1 MTTNEPVEIP
11 QRLLVAIGGNAT
23 HPEDIAGT
31 SEEQA
36 NIAAQTAKALLPL
49 TTLDNELVL
58 THGNGPV
65 VGKIL
70 MRQVLTRDR
79 IAPMPL
85 DICVAHSQGGIAYL
99 LMQAIENALREIDN
113 PRHVAALLTQV
124 EVAENDPA
132 FQHPSKPIGA
142 FYTEEDARL
151 IGKELGWHMAEDA
164 GRGWRHVVAS
174 PKPLH
179 ICDVSLVQVLARR
192 GTIVIAG
199 GGGGIPVIRGDKGV
213 RKGVSAVID
222 KDLTS
227 ALMANVMG
235 IPVMMILTAVHRVA
249 IHFGTPQQRE
259 LKTLGLRELRQY
271 QSEGHFPAGSMGPK
285 VSAAIKFLEGGGQ
298 RVIIAHIEE
307 AIAAL
312 RGETGTHVV
321 ADTDS
326 TSDH

>member
-1 MTTNEPVEIP
+1 MTAPFEIP

-36 NIAAQTAKALLPL
+36 IIAARTAQALLPL
-49 TTLDNELVL
+49 ATLDNELIL

-113 PRHVAALLTQV
+113 PRHVAVLLTQV

-142 FYTEEDARL
+142 FYSEEDAAL
-151 IGKELGWHMAEDA
+151 IGSELGWQMAEDA
-164 GRGWRHVVAS
+164 GRGWRHIVPS

-199 GGGGIPVIRGDKGV
+199 GGGGIPVIRGNKGV
-213 RKGVSAVID
+213 RRGVAAVID

-227 ALMANVMG
+227 ALMANVIG
-235 IPVMMILTAVHRVA
+235 IPVMMILTAVHKVA
-249 IHFGTPQQRE
+249 IHFGTPEQQVLDRVS
-259 LKTLGLRELRQY
+259 LRDIRRY

-285 VSAAIKFLEGGGQ
+285 VAAAIKFLEGGGQ
-298 RVIIAHIEE
+298 RVIIAHIDD
-307 AIAAL
+307 AMAAL
-312 RGETGTHVV
+312 RGETGTHIV
-321 ADTDS
+321 ADEELIDG
-326 TSDH
+326 D

>member
-1 MTTNEPVEIP
+1 MNSSHEIP

-23 HPEDIAGT
+23 HPEDIEGT

-36 NIAAQTAKALLPL
+36 NIAARTAQALLPL
-49 TTLDNELVL
+49 TALDNELVL

-99 LMQAIENALREIDN
+99 LMQAIENALRAIDN
-113 PRHVAALLTQV
+113 QRHVAALLTQV
-124 EVAENDPA
+124 EVAEDDPA
-132 FQHPSKPIGA
+132 FENPSKPIGA
-142 FYTEEDARL
+142 FYSEEDAQV
-151 IGKELGWHMAEDA
+151 IGRELGWHMAEDS
-164 GRGWRHVVAS
+164 GRGWRHVVPS

-213 RKGVSAVID
+213 RKGVSGVID

-235 IPVMMILTAVHRVA
+235 IPVMMILTAVHKVA
-249 IHFGTPQQRE
+249 IHFGTEQQEE
-259 LKTLGLRELRQY
+259 LDSVSLRDLRRY
-271 QSEGHFPAGSMGPK
+271 YKEGHFPAGSMGPK
-285 VSAAIKFLEGGGQ
+285 VHAAIRFLDGGGQ
-298 RVIIAHIEE
+298 RVIIAHIDD
-307 AIAAL
+307 AMSAL
-312 RGETGTHVV
+312 HGDTGTHII
-321 ADTDS
+321 ADDQLGI
-326 TSDH
+326 DH

>member
-1 MTTNEPVEIP
+1 MNTPQYIP

-36 NIAAQTAKALLPL
+36 NIAAKTAKALLPL

-124 EVAENDPA
+124 EVDKNDPA
-132 FQHPSKPIGA
+132 FEHPSKPIGA
-142 FYTEEDARL
+142 FYSEQDARV

-164 GRGWRHVVAS
+164 GRGWRHVVPS
-174 PKPLH
+174 PMPLH
-179 ICDVSLVQVLARR
+179 ICDVSLVQVMARR

-199 GGGGIPVIRGDKGV
+199 GGGGIPVIRGNKGV

-235 IPVMMILTAVHRVA
+235 IPVMMILTAVHKVS
-249 IHFGTPQQRE
+249 IHFGTAQQQE
-259 LKTLGLRELRQY
+259 LDTIGLRELRQY
-271 QSEGHFPAGSMGPK
+271 QDEGHFPAGSMGPK
-285 VSAAIKFLEGGGQ
+285 IRAAIKFLEGGGQ
-298 RVIIAHIEE
+298 RVIIAHIDE
-307 AIAAL
+307 AIDAL
-312 RGETGTHVV
+312 RGDTGTHIV
-321 ADTDS
+321 ADMDNS
-326 TSDH
+326 SDH